1 MSTVNSLAA
10 ERVQVPPSL
19 RWLPPIEVDDLIR
32 VDGNSDGGYVLPGA
46 LLRDADVLISMGLG
60 HNWQFEKDARVL
72 NPAIRV
78 YVYDHTVSEEHF
90 KRQYIAEVAAL
101 LTGKVGLANV
111 QRRRRRVR
119 DYRAFFGKEATHYRE
134 RLHDRQD
141 CQSVDITTVFARAG
155 EGCAFV
161 KMDIE
166 GAEYRVLEEVVSYAD
181 RILGL
186 AIEFHDIGPLR
197 LVFER
202 MMQVVR
208 HRFEIVHV
216 HANNFTPPTATAS
229 RRNSR
234 SPSRGGIFYGASGV
248 GRNSPFRNSIGP
260 TIPDAR
266 TIGSRFRNDLDGSLG
281 TTTTWETHCG

>member
-1 MSTVNSLAA
+1 
-10 ERVQVPPSL
+10 
-19 RWLPPIEVDDLIR
+19 VDDLIR
-32 VDGNSDGGYVLPGA
+32 VGGNNDGGYVLPGA

-60 HNWQFEKDARVL
+60 HNWQFEKDARAL

-78 YVYDHTVSEEHF
+78 HVYDHTVSEKLF

-111 QRRRRRVR
+111 QRRLRRLR
-119 DYRAFFGKEATHYRE
+119 DYRAFFGKEATHFRE
-134 RLHDRQD
+134 RIHDRQD
-141 CQSVDITTVFARAG
+141 SQSVDIPTVFARAG
-155 EGCAFV
+155 GERAFV

-166 GAEYRVLEEVVSYAD
+166 GTEYRVLEEVVSYAD

-202 MMQVVR
+202 TMQVVR

-216 HANNFTPPTATAS
+216 HANNFTPLYRDSFPEALEITLA
-229 RRNSR
+229 RRDLV
-234 SPSRGGIFYGASGV
+234 RGKRRRMELPLPELDRPNDP
-248 GRNSPFRNSIGP
+248 GR
-260 TIPDAR
+260 PDYR
-266 TIGSRFRNDLDGSLG
+266 LTFP
-281 TTTTWETHCG
+281 